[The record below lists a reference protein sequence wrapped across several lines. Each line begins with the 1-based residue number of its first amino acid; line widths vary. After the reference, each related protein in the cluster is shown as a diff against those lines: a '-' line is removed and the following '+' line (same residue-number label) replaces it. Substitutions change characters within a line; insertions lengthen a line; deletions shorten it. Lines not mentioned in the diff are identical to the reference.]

1 MNQGHG
7 ARAYSLR
14 WLLMVFVTALM
25 VSVLVAGTYLS
36 ASRFTQYLAHHLQ
49 VQTRDAAVALG
60 VSLSTVETDGEAQRI
75 IDAMFDSGAYRSI
88 ELRGPNGKTPPQAGS
103 GIRG

>member
-1 MNQGHG
+1 
-7 ARAYSLR
+7 
-14 WLLMVFVTALM
+14 MVFVTALM

-60 VSLSTVETDGEAQRI
+60 VSAVHR
-75 IDAMFDSGAYRSI
+75 
-88 ELRGPNGKTPPQAGS
+88 
-103 GIRG
+103 